1 MGEPG
6 SPIPLGRAAPSP
18 SRGQGDGE
26 TGFPHTPAL
35 AAIRCNEGDYPLPD
49 PPPLGEGTRLL
60 PPAGGGWEGGSTL
73 RTMVTAAVHA
83 APPHTN
89 RMNIGS
95 SWEGCALPN
104 PPTGWGDGGNPV
116 SPHPSPRAYVHV
128 RTLRHGSNARD
139 NLPRHGTTGEVVE
152 GPGPSTPPR
161 QTVKRKPLVCGGAAW
176 TPDVNIGLR
185 REVRGNRVAPDPR
198 PRERVGGRHPAPARA
213 SGPRHPAPVPMRDV
227 GGAR

>member
-35 AAIRCNEGDYPLPD
+35 AAIRCNEGDYPLPN

-95 SWEGCALPN
+95 SWEGAALPN
-104 PPTGWGDGGNPV
+104 PPTGWGCGETRF
-116 SPHPSPRAYVHV
+116 PHTPAQ
-128 RTLRHGSNARD
+128 
-139 NLPRHGTTGEVVE
+139 
-152 GPGPSTPPR
+152 GPGPP
-161 QTVKRKPLVCGGAAW
+161 KPSH
-176 TPDVNIGLR
+176 
-185 REVRGNRVAPDPR
+185 
-198 PRERVGGRHPAPARA
+198 RVGGWGNLVPHPPGQGLRPHLPGGGGLGEPGSPMVTSAVHAAPPHHAA
-213 SGPRHPAPVPMRDV
+213 MNIA
-227 GGAR
+227 